1 MQANSRMDDEEH
13 TTHGDGQKYETIYL
27 NMIYDHI
34 LDHLDCFRVCI
45 LYNAYAGIMLDV
57 FAFSSPGLLT
67 WQIHERKIR

>member
-1 MQANSRMDDEEH
+1 MQADSRIGGGEH
-13 TTHGDGQKYETIYL
+13 TTHGDGQKYETISL

-67 WQIHERKIR
+67 WQIHKRKIR